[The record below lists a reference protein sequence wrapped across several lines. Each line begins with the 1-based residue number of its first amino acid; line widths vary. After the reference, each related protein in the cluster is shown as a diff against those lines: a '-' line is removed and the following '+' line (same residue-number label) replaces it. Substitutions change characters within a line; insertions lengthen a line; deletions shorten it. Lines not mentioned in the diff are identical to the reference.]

1 MFIKNAAVINSF
13 LMPFQI
19 SYGKKTRF
27 KVELILDV
35 DSGAHYAAINT
46 ESMRNFYSGWMF
58 DFGEDL
64 MEECEALH
72 RDMKR
77 FLTEK
82 GYAPTEPF
90 HSVQTDLLRLGDMGY
105 KV

>member
-1 MFIKNAAVINSF
+1 MFIKNATVVTSF

-27 KVELILDV
+27 RINLILDL
-35 DSGAHYAAINT
+35 DSGAQYAAINT
-46 ESMRNFYSGWMF
+46 DSMHNFYSGWMF

-64 MEECEALH
+64 MEECESLH
-72 RDMKR
+72 KAMKI
-77 FLTEK
+77 FLIEK
-82 GYAPTEPF
+82 GYTPTDLF
-90 HSVQTDLLRLGDMGY
+90 HSVQTDLKRLGDMGY